1 MAELSP
7 ARLFIFDQQIGV
19 QRYEINLLNPFAAN
33 INKKV

>member
-7 ARLFIFDQQIGV
+7 ARLFIFDQQNGV
-19 QRYEINLLNPFAAN
+19 QRYEINLLNAAN